1 MNGFEENVSI
11 LTESDF
17 YNPTIPNTIG
27 QGLFLSN
34 LSGLEGKDLDDY
46 SFHWTTN
53 YGYFITWLADEKR
66 SVYLSNDTVIA
77 GNKSLGKIFWAYPI
91 EDIGKIKPNVSIQLE
106 IQNNSCIY
114 QNSQTVSMTWSN
126 IDVAQ
131 VSEHPSPSS
140 SQIFRLQKQNCSIL
154 LMTGIAEKNIPNM
167 TIVGKDAEN
176 VTAIVTENT
185 PYKELNSFLQFINKA
200 NGRNYTTQFY
210 DPNKDNNTLSE
221 GYLVDNPEIANL
233 STLKFWR

>member
-1 MNGFEENVSI
+1 
-11 LTESDF
+11 
-17 YNPTIPNTIG
+17 
-27 QGLFLSN
+27 
-34 LSGLEGKDLDDY
+34 
-46 SFHWTTN
+46 
-53 YGYFITWLADEKR
+53 
-66 SVYLSNDTVIA
+66 
-77 GNKSLGKIFWAYPI
+77 
-91 EDIGKIKPNVSIQLE
+91 
-106 IQNNSCIY
+106 
-114 QNSQTVSMTWSN
+114 
-126 IDVAQ
+126 
-131 VSEHPSPSS
+131 
-140 SQIFRLQKQNCSIL
+140 
-154 LMTGIAEKNIPNM
+154 MTGIAEKNIPNM